1 MEIVVRNALDPDIQ
15 AISALHHHSRER
27 LSQFI
32 PAGLGEGFLSER
44 ELQQDAELFREQLAD
59 EDSMLLVAEIDGQ
72 FCGFLSAAVQ
82 PYEDDLLHSPYL
94 TVEFLEVTPD
104 MSGRGVGSA
113 LLQAVEAC
121 ARERGIRNID
131 LSVWQG
137 NPRAQS
143 LYARLGY
150 APLEIRMYKLLD

>member
-1 MEIVVRNALDPDIQ
+1 MEIVVRNAAEADLS
-15 AISALHHHSRER
+15 AIAALHYHSRER
-27 LSQFI
+27 LSRFI
-32 PAGLGEGFLSER
+32 PEGLGEKFLMER
-44 ELQQDAELFREQLAD
+44 DLLEDTEMFREQLAD
-59 EDSMLLVAEIDGQ
+59 EDSLVLIAEIDGQ
-72 FCGFLSAAVQ
+72 FCGFLTAAVQ
-82 PYEDDLLHSPYL
+82 PYEDELLHSPYL
-94 TVEFLEVTPD
+94 TIEFLEVTPD
-104 MSGRGVGSA
+104 MSGRGVGSS

-131 LSVWQG
+131 LSVWQD